1 MVVGCFCFF
10 DGYDF
15 NQMVGEVFDELDN
28 SYKDLIVRK
37 LEGPGNSPSNEDP
50 FSQRNNNYTK
60 ESKGYQD
67 FSKLM

>member
-1 MVVGCFCFF
+1 M
-10 DGYDF
+10 
-15 NQMVGEVFDELDN
+15 GEVFDELDN

-37 LEGPGNSPSNEDP
+37 LEGTVNHSANDDP
-50 FSQRNNNYTK
+50 FSARNNNYTK